1 MKRLVCLF
9 VLLLSSSVCL
19 AADDDGAK
27 YDAARNRAREYLYS
41 ILQPDR
47 AWEPPEKD
55 GLTGTAGQAWGPSAL
70 VALALAKNGEDP
82 ATEPRFARAVDVIA
96 KGTTKGVYALGLR
109 LQLLNHPV
117 FKGKYKAAVNA
128 DFRLLLTGINKN
140 GTFHYTVG
148 QKSFDLSTTYFGW
161 CGLMEQKA
169 AIPEVAWRAIATQLL
184 ATQLQGGK
192 APVPGYAKPGEV
204 AGPAGGWNY
213 TLNDT
218 RPPTVAMTGEALT
231 LLLNAKPKIRD
242 RQMKD
247 AIDAAVRKGL
257 VYLDAAAEAAMK
269 KDSVNPSTW
278 LVLQR
283 TGPLASRQQF
293 GAEDWMVDGI
303 THFIKVQRQDGSFG
317 QPSDTGMAL
326 LFMAI
331 GDGDA
336 PGPAPPPLPPQ
347 VAPPS
352 PDAPTT
358 PPTPTT
364 GPRRLAPPPK
374 PAAH

>member
-1 MKRLVCLF
+1 MKRFVCL
-9 VLLLSSSVCL
+9 LLLLMCSTICT
-19 AADDDGAK
+19 AAEDDDGAK
-27 YDAARNRAREYLYS
+27 YDAARNKAREYLFS

-55 GLTGTAGQAWGPSAL
+55 NPLATASQAWGPSAL
-70 VALALAKNGEDP
+70 AALALAKNGEDP
-82 ATEPRFARAVDVIA
+82 ANDPRFANAVDLIA

-128 DFRLLLTGINKN
+128 DFRLLLTGMNKN

-148 QKSFDLSTTYFGW
+148 QKTFDLSTTYFGW
-161 CGLMEQKA
+161 CGLMELKA
-169 AIPEVAWRAIATQLL
+169 AIPETAWRAIATQLL
-184 ATQLQGGK
+184 STQLQGGK
-192 APVPGYAKPGEV
+192 APVGYARPGEAAV
-204 AGPAGGWNY
+204 PAGGWNY

-218 RPPTVAMTGEALT
+218 RPPTIAMTGEALT
-231 LLLNAKPKIRD
+231 LLLNAKANIRD

-247 AIDAAVRKGL
+247 AIDAAVKRGL
-257 VYLDAAAEAAMK
+257 DYLDAAAEAAMK
-269 KDSVNPSTW
+269 KGSVNPYTW

-303 THFIKVQRQDGSFG
+303 THFIKVQRPNGSFA
-317 QPSDTGMAL
+317 QPSDTAMAL

-331 GDGDA
+331 GDNDT
-336 PGPAPPPLPPQ
+336 PAGPPPLPAQ
-347 VAPPS
+347 VAPPT
-352 PDAPTT
+352 PETPTT
-358 PPTPTT
+358 PKTPTT
-364 GPRRLAPPPK
+364 GPRRLAPPR